1 MDVDLCRRRIA
12 LAVAAG
18 AVLAA
23 SPAAGQGS
31 GWPPRPV
38 RMLVG
43 FPPGGGADAVARML
57 AERLTPLWGQPVIV
71 ENRPGASTMIASE
84 AVARAS
90 PDGCT
95 LLLAVSNH
103 ASNPALFDRVPYDTR
118 KDFTPISMVG
128 SAPLVLVVSPKLPVN
143 STAELLALMRQQPGK
158 LSYGSAGNGSVGH
171 LAGEMF
177 KRMAGVDMVH
187 VPYKGTA
194 PAETDLMA
202 GVLDL
207 MFTGMVTAVP
217 QVNAGRMRGIAV
229 GGLVRSKVLPALPT
243 LDEAGVTGFQAG
255 IWYGV
260 LGPAALPGEIVARI
274 HQDVV
279 TVLKDA
285 DVRAR
290 LLSQGAESIGNAPE
304 AFRRQIDE
312 EITVVERLVK
322 AAGIR
327 SE

>member
-1 MDVDLCRRRIA
+1 MSIRDLVIA
-12 LAVAAG
+12 LS
-18 AVLAA
+18 LSMAA
-23 SPAAGQGS
+23 SAALAF
-31 GWPPRPV
+31 PDKPV
-38 RMLVG
+38 RLVV
-43 FPPGGGADAVARML
+43 PYPVGGATDGSARIL
-57 AERLTPLWGQPVIV
+57 AERLSQAWGQPVIV